1 MPLSAE
7 KERIR
12 KDVDAILHGKMSRYE
27 SLLILPSTPQKLLS
41 LGLRNLP
48 ILMSQGHVKNCLTPK
63 GENPKFH
70 GIKKDTF
77 IDLIDDL
84 RAPTIVMESLTD
96 GKSIVVITDKMDEDR
111 NPILISMKL
120 NGRGQYKLRHLDS
133 NYITSVYGKDRFVNF
148 IRRCQKQKKIL
159 YIDHKKIQGLE
170 CFASLQLAGNC
181 SNLESINRLKEQ
193 CHFVKPPVNVGIR
206 ATIKANKEK
215 AATKKPVKP
224 SKEHAIGEDR

>member
-1 MPLSAE
+1 MPPSAE

-12 KDVDAILHGKMSRYE
+12 EDVDAILCGKMPRYE
-27 SLLILPSTPQKLLS
+27 SLLILSSTPQKLLS

-70 GIKKDTF
+70 GIKKDTL
-77 IDLIDDL
+77 INLIDDL

-96 GKSIVVITDKMDEDR
+96 KKSIVVITDKMDEDR
-111 NPILISMKL
+111 NPILISIKL

-133 NYITSVYGKDRFVNF
+133 NYITSVYGKDRFANF
-148 IRRCQKQKKIL
+148 IKRCQKQKKIL

-181 SNLESINRLKEQ
+181 SNLESIKSIKEQ
-193 CHFVKPPVNVGIR
+193 RPFVKPTMRAGIR
-206 ATIKANKEK
+206 ATIEANKEK
-215 AATKKPVKP
+215 AAAKEALKP
-224 SKEHAIGEDR
+224 SKEHSIGEDR